1 MKRNDI
7 VKALLDVIER
17 LEKTESERVEW
28 DEFGVNVFNCGWT
41 LTEKHHIFKDDFED
55 GNIRRVGDESIS
67 RVGDFD
73 YFNRDE
79 AVRFLEKYDIDPVTG
94 EITNEEEEEDFSLYI
109 PENKVGDV
117 FINDEYLIRIMD
129 IEDNEYKY
137 EIVKDFKNEGYTNG
151 TGDVWNME
159 CETFDEI
166 IDLENYELI
175 IVGGE

>member
-17 LEKTESERVEW
+17 LEETESERAEW
-28 DEFGVNVFNCGWT
+28 DEFGVNVFNGGWT
-41 LTEKHHIFKDDFED
+41 LTEKHHVIKDDFED
-55 GNIRRVGDESIS
+55 GNIRRVGDENIS
-67 RVGDFD
+67 GVGDFEWCEQC
-73 YFNRDE
+73 N
-79 AVRFLEKYDIDPVTG
+79 
-94 EITNEEEEEDFSLYI
+94 EEEDFSLYI

-117 FINDEYLIRIMD
+117 FINDEYLIRIID

-137 EIVKDFKNEGYTNG
+137 EILWDFINTGYNNG
-151 TGDVWNME
+151 TNDINNME

-166 IDLENYELI
+166 IGLEDYELI